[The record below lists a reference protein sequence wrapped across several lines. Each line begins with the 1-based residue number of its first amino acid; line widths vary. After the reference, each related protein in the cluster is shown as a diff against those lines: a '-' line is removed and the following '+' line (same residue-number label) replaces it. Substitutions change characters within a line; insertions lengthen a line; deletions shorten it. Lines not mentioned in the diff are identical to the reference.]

1 MSLKTKIRSIGW
13 SVMGL
18 CCVVLLV
25 AAMKTKNNKTC
36 SNVVVNIEGVQQHV
50 FVDRADVLNVLLKNK
65 IKAGQTLE
73 DINLKSAEEQLEKNP
88 WVKDAEL
95 FFDNHQSLHVDI
107 EEREPIARVFTV
119 GGHSFY
125 IDSAGLRL
133 PVNDNAT
140 ARLIVFTSFPSDK
153 KILSKPDSMVL
164 NDVRQIAQ
172 HINADSFMN
181 EQTAQVNI
189 TPQRSYEIIPV
200 VGDQVIRLGDAE
212 NLDKKFAKLLAFY
225 RQVWSRDFERYSV
238 IDVQYEGQ
246 VVAVRRGEANAVAD
260 TAKAVHQLKKADT
273 QLQAALSDTTYAAP
287 VVTNKTISTEHH
299 TTTNENV
306 KKQVVKK
313 SIDKNPKAVMK
324 KRH

>member
-1 MSLKTKIRSIGW
+1 MVI
-13 SVMGL
+13 
-18 CCVVLLV
+18 
-25 AAMKTKNNKTC
+25 
-36 SNVVVNIEGVQQHV
+36 NIKGAQQHV
-50 FVDRADVLNVLLKNK
+50 FVDKADILNVLSKNN
-65 IKAGQTLE
+65 IRTGQILE

-95 FFDNHQSLHVDI
+95 YFDNHQSLHVEI

-119 GGHSFY
+119 DGNSFY

-164 NDVRQIAQ
+164 NDVKQIAQ
-172 HINADSFMN
+172 HISADSFMN
-181 EQTAQVNI
+181 VQTAQVNI

-225 RQVWSRDFERYSV
+225 QQVWSRDFERYSV
-238 IDVQYEGQ
+238 IDVQYDGQ
-246 VVAVRRGEANAVAD
+246 VVATRRGEGNITPD
-260 TAKAVHQLKKADT
+260 TAKAIHQLKKADA
-273 QLQAALSDTTYAAP
+273 QLQAAMNDTTYSAP
-287 VVTNKTISTEHH
+287 VVSAQSTSITHH
-299 TTTNENV
+299 TTVNEQ
-306 KKQVVKK
+306 KIKQVDKK
-313 SIDKNPKAVMK
+313 AVDKKPKAVMK
-324 KRH
+324 KKH

>member
-36 SNVVVNIEGVQQHV
+36 SNVVVNIEGAQQHV
-50 FVDRADVLNVLLKNK
+50 FVDKADVLNVLLKNK

-125 IDSAGLRL
+125 IDSSGLRL

-260 TAKAVHQLKKADT
+260 TAKAVHQLKKADA

-299 TTTNENV
+299 TTINENV

-324 KRH
+324 KKH